1 MHRDIKPENLL
12 LKDELSFDLKLADF
26 GLSEIMGKKENLFTR
41 CGTPGY
47 VAPEVLEDKKYNYK
61 CDVFSAG
68 VILYILLTGCS
79 PFFGKNYQEILS
91 RNRKGEVSYN
101 FSEKLKLKL
110 SEDGY
115 FIKYNFYFKIRI
127 AINLMKLLMSKDPEQ
142 RPSASQALS
151 HSWILN
157 NWVDFDKDSKYLT
170 VLDDSNV
177 NLSEVQR
184 NLAAL
189 KFR

>member
-12 LKDELSFDLKLADF
+12 LKDEMSFDLKLADF
-26 GLSEIMGKKENLFTR
+26 GLSEIIGKKENLFTR

-47 VAPEVLEDKKYNYK
+47 VAPEVLEDKKYDCK
-61 CDVFSAG
+61 CDIFSAG

-110 SEDGY
+110 SEDATS
-115 FIKYNFYFKIRI
+115 F
-127 AINLMKLLMSKDPEQ
+127 MKLLMSKDPEQ
-142 RPSASQALS
+142 RPSANQALT
-151 HSWILN
+151 HPWILN
-157 NWVDFDKDSKYLT
+157 NWVGFDKDSKYLS
-170 VLDDSNV
+170 VLVDNNMD
-177 NLSEVQR
+177 LSEVQR
-184 NLAAL
+184 NLAAMKL
-189 KFR
+189 R